1 MKEIHHWKL
10 NELKEIEIRSPRNK
24 IEMVNYFYLRWF
36 ILRSEFSK
44 NIESVKDD
52 LENSSFHVMA
62 IFENKVLGVGRIHN
76 IDDYKSQIRYMAVDS
91 NAIKQ
96 GIGRK
101 ILLELINKAKSE
113 GRQKIILHSREN
125 AIDFY
130 KKNGFIEVEKSHKI
144 FNSIQHYLMEK
155 AI

>member
-1 MKEIHHWKL
+1 
-10 NELKEIEIRSPRNK
+10 
-24 IEMVNYFYLRWF
+24 MVNYFYLRWF
-36 ILRSEFSK
+36 VLRRKFS
-44 NIESVKDD
+44 NSIESAKDD
-52 LENSSFHVMA
+52 LEDSSFHVMA

-91 NAIKQ
+91 NATKQ
-96 GIGRK
+96 GIGKK

-113 GRQKIILHSREN
+113 GRKEIILHSREN
-125 AIDFY
+125 AVDFY
-130 KKNGFIEVEKSHKI
+130 KKNGFNKVKKSHKI